1 MKTIIKSFTL
11 ILVSAMFL
19 FANNSNAQDKK
30 IKKEAEVTFNVDIEC
45 PSCVKKLEAKLP
57 YEDGVKDLKVDL
69 AKKTVWFKYD
79 VKKTDKEK
87 LAKALDSLGYPAKEV
102 VKK

>member
-30 IKKEAEVTFNVDIEC
+30 VKKDAEVTFSVSIDC

-57 YEDGVKDLKVDL
+57 YEAGVKDLKVDL
-69 AKKTVWFKYD
+69 ATKTVWFKFD
-79 VKKTDKEK
+79 NKKTDKEK
-87 LAKALDSLGYPAKEV
+87 LAKALETLGYPAKEV
-102 VKK
+102 EKK